1 MPKLEAMT
9 GGTLTIELLPVDAV
23 VPRRETAEAIAVGI
37 LDGDLTSI
45 NYFAGIDPAF
55 ALMGDLIAG
64 YDSADQIQA
73 FCAQGGGKEMLQKLY
88 DAHFPGVHVVGCGAY
103 AREAFVSKVPVR
115 GVADLKGLKI
125 RSPEGLAADVFK
137 RAGAAPV
144 SMSGSETY
152 GALEKGVID
161 AADNSAYANNDANGM
176 HDIAH
181 YPIFPGIHSTPILQF
196 TISDVVWQELTEAE
210 QIALETWYLA
220 AYNGLRQH
228 FDRLD
233 RQLVARDRAAF
244 SDGSGKVE
252 VIDWPQAERD
262 ALRVIH
268 STAAYTPHALAA
280 GPQVPGP
287 MRIAMRRALENAAA
301 SPSRPLAPLGLTAF
315 THARD
320 ADWDDVRAL
329 EISPADAGLNREGRA
344 PCHSG

>member
-1 MPKLEAMT
+1 MKLNTFSKVVTLAATLGITVSAADAAERVLKIQTSANASHASMAYLNEVWIPKLDEMT
-9 GGTLTIELLPVDAV
+9 GGSLSLELLPVDAV
-23 VPRRETAEAIAVGI
+23 VPRRETPQAIGVGI

-73 FCAQGGGKEMLQKLY
+73 FCAQGGGKEMLQKLF
-88 DAHFPGVHVVGCGAY
+88 DAHFEGVHVVGCGAY
-103 AREAFVSKVPVR
+103 AREAFVSKVPVN

-176 HDIAH
+176 HKVAK

-196 TISDVVWQELTEAE
+196 TVSDAVWDEIGPANRV
-210 QIALETWYLA
+210 ALETWYLA
-220 AYNGLRQH
+220 AYNGLRQY

-233 RQLVARDRAAF
+233 RQLVARDKAAG
-244 SDGSGKVE
+244 DIT
-252 VIDWPQAERD
+252 VIDWKQEERD
-262 ALRVIH
+262 KLRAIAVEAWEDFAKG
-268 STAAYTPHALAA
+268 SDLARETYEA
-280 GPQVPGP
+280 HLKF
-287 MRIAMRRALENAAA
+287 MRE
-301 SPSRPLAPLGLTAF
+301 
-315 THARD
+315 
-320 ADWDDVRAL
+320 
-329 EISPADAGLNREGRA
+329 AGLL
-344 PCHSG
+344 

>member
-1 MPKLEAMT
+1 MKINALGKTLAIAAVLGVAAGAAQAADRVLKIQTSSNASHASLAYLNEEWVPKLETMT
-9 GGTLTIELLPVDAV
+9 GGALTVELLPVDAV

-88 DAHFPGVHVVGCGAY
+88 DTHFPGVHVIGCGAY

-115 GVADLKGLKI
+115 GVADLEGLKI

-176 HDIAH
+176 HKIAK

-196 TISDVVWQELTEAE
+196 TVSQAVYDELSEQERV
-210 QIALETWYLA
+210 ALETWYLA

-233 RQLVARDRAAF
+233 RQLVARDKAA
-244 SDGSGKVE
+244 GEIE
-252 VIDWPQAERD
+252 VIDWPQEERD
-262 ALRVIH
+262 ALREIAQ
-268 STAAYTPHALAA
+268 AAWNDFAA
-280 GPQVPGP
+280 G
-287 MRIAMRRALENAAA
+287 
-301 SPSRPLAPLGLTAF
+301 SDLAKEVFDAHVAF
-315 THARD
+315 MK
-320 ADWDDVRAL
+320 
-329 EISPADAGLNREGRA
+329 EAGLL
-344 PCHSG
+344 

>member
-1 MPKLEAMT
+1 MNIKSLGTALAVAAVMGSGAVTAQTAERVLRIQTSSNASHASLAYLNEEWVPKLEAMT
-9 GGTLTIELLPVDAV
+9 GGSLTVELLPVDAV

-73 FCAQGGGKEMLQKLY
+73 FCAQGGGKEILQKLY
-88 DAHFPGVHVVGCGAY
+88 DTHFPGVRVIGCGAY
-103 AREAFVSKVPVR
+103 AREAFVSKVPVN
-115 GVADLKGLKI
+115 GVADLAGLKI

-176 HDIAH
+176 HKIAK

-196 TISDVVWQELTEAE
+196 TVSQAVWDELTEAE
-210 QIALETWYLA
+210 QVALETWYLA
-220 AYNGLRQH
+220 AYNGLRQY

-233 RQLVARDRAAF
+233 RQLVARDKAA
-244 SDGSGKVE
+244 GE
-252 VIDWPQAERD
+252 LTIIDWPQEERD
-262 ALRVIH
+262 KLRVIAQEAW
-268 STAAYTPHALAA
+268 SDFAAQSDLAKE
-280 GPQVPGP
+280 VY
-287 MRIAMRRALENAAA
+287 
-301 SPSRPLAPLGLTAF
+301 
-315 THARD
+315 D
-320 ADWDDVRAL
+320 AH
-329 EISPADAGLNREGRA
+329 ISFMKEAGLL
-344 PCHSG
+344 

>member
-1 MPKLEAMT
+1 MKSSMIVSVAKAVTLIAGLTLAANAAMAADRTLKIQTSSNASHASLAYLNEEWVPKLEAMT
-9 GGTLTIELLPVDAV
+9 GGSLSVELLPVDAV
-23 VPRRETAEAIAVGI
+23 VPRRETAEAIGVGI

-103 AREAFVSKVPVR
+103 AREAFVSKVPVN

-161 AADNSAYANNDANGM
+161 AADNSAYANNDSNGM
-176 HDIAH
+176 HKIAKF
-181 YPIFPGIHSTPILQF
+181 PIFPGIHSTPILQF
-196 TISDVVWQELTEAE
+196 TVSEMVWEELTDAE
-210 QIALETWYLA
+210 KAALETWYLA
-220 AYNGLRQH
+220 AYNGLRQY

-233 RQLVARDRAAF
+233 RQLVARDKAA
-244 SDGSGKVE
+244 GE
-252 VIDWPQAERD
+252 LTVIDWPQAERD
-262 ALRVIH
+262 KFRVIAQEAW
-268 STAAYTPHALAA
+268 SDFAAQTELA
-280 GPQVPGP
+280 QEVYD
-287 MRIAMRRALENAAA
+287 
-301 SPSRPLAPLGLTAF
+301 
-315 THARD
+315 TH
-320 ADWDDVRAL
+320 
-329 EISPADAGLNREGRA
+329 IKFMKDAGLL
-344 PCHSG
+344 

>member
-1 MPKLEAMT
+1 MKYKSLSAAVALALAAGLTASASFAADRVLKIQTSSNASHASLAYLNAEWVPKLEAMT
-9 GGTLTIELLPVDAV
+9 GGAISVELLPVDAV
-23 VPRRETAEAIAVGI
+23 VPRRETAEAIGVGI

-115 GVADLKGLKI
+115 SVADLAGLKI

-176 HDIAH
+176 HKIAK

-196 TISDVVWQELTEAE
+196 TVSQEVWDEIGEAN

-220 AYNGLRQH
+220 AYNGLRQY

-233 RQLVARDRAAF
+233 RQLVARDKAA
-244 SDGSGKVE
+244 GVIE
-252 VIDWPQAERD
+252 VIDWPQEERD
-262 ALRVIH
+262 ALRVIAQEAWTDFA
-268 STAAYTPHALAA
+268 SGSDLAKE
-280 GPQVPGP
+280 VY
-287 MRIAMRRALENAAA
+287 
-301 SPSRPLAPLGLTAF
+301 
-315 THARD
+315 D
-320 ADWDDVRAL
+320 AHI
-329 EISPADAGLNREGRA
+329 EFMKQAGLL
-344 PCHSG
+344 

>member
-1 MPKLEAMT
+1 MNIRSLIGLTALAATVGITATSALAADRVLKIQTSSNASHASLAYLNEEWVPKLEVMT
-9 GGTLTIELLPVDAV
+9 GGAITVELLPVDAV
-23 VPRRETAEAIAVGI
+23 VPRRETPEAIGIGI

-45 NYFAGIDPAF
+45 NYFSGVDPAF

-73 FCAQGGGKEMLQKLY
+73 FCAQGGGKEMLQKLF
-88 DAHFPGVHVVGCGAY
+88 DAHYEGVHVVGCGAY

-115 GVADLKGLKI
+115 GVADLAGLKI

-176 HDIAH
+176 HKIAK

-196 TISDVVWQELTEAE
+196 TVSEAVWEEIGEAN

-233 RQLVARDRAAF
+233 RQLVARDKAA
-244 SDGSGKVE
+244 GELE
-252 VIDWPQAERD
+252 VIDWPQEERD
-262 ALRVIH
+262 KLRVIAQEAWNDF
-268 STAAYTPHALAA
+268 AAQSDLAKEVFDA
-280 GPQVPGP
+280 H
-287 MRIAMRRALENAAA
+287 IAFMKE
-301 SPSRPLAPLGLTAF
+301 
-315 THARD
+315 
-320 ADWDDVRAL
+320 
-329 EISPADAGLNREGRA
+329 AGLL
-344 PCHSG
+344 

>member
-1 MPKLEAMT
+1 MNIRSLIGLTALAATVGITATSALAADRVLKIQTSSNASHASLAYLNEEWVPKLEAMT
-9 GGTLTIELLPVDAV
+9 GGAITVELLPVDAV
-23 VPRRETAEAIAVGI
+23 VPRRETPEAIGIGI

-45 NYFAGIDPAF
+45 NYFSGVDPAF

-73 FCAQGGGKEMLQKLY
+73 FCAQGGGKEMLQKLF
-88 DAHFPGVHVVGCGAY
+88 DAHYDGVHVVGCGAY

-115 GVADLKGLKI
+115 GVADLAGLKI

-176 HDIAH
+176 HKIAK

-196 TISDVVWQELTEAE
+196 TVSDAVWEEIGEAN

-233 RQLVARDRAAF
+233 RQLVARDKAA
-244 SDGSGKVE
+244 GELE
-252 VIDWPQAERD
+252 VIDWSQEERD
-262 ALRVIH
+262 KLRVIAQEAW
-268 STAAYTPHALAA
+268 SDFAAQSDLAKETYDA
-280 GPQVPGP
+280 H
-287 MRIAMRRALENAAA
+287 IAFMKE
-301 SPSRPLAPLGLTAF
+301 
-315 THARD
+315 
-320 ADWDDVRAL
+320 
-329 EISPADAGLNREGRA
+329 AGLL
-344 PCHSG
+344 

>member
-1 MPKLEAMT
+1 MGSAVAAVALLGITGFAADAADRTLKIQTSSNASHASLAYLNEEWVPKLEEMT
-9 GGTLTIELLPVDAV
+9 GGTLTVELLPVDAV
-23 VPRRETAEAIAVGI
+23 VPRRETAEAISVGI

-45 NYFAGIDPAF
+45 NYFAGVDPAF

-73 FCAQGGGKEMLQKLY
+73 FCAQGGGKEMLQKLF
-88 DAHFPGVHVVGCGAY
+88 DEHFEGVHVVGCGAY

-115 GVADLKGLKI
+115 GVGDLAGLKI

-176 HDIAH
+176 HKIAK

-196 TISDVVWQELTEAE
+196 TVSEMVWDELTPAE
-210 QIALETWYLA
+210 QVALETWYLA
-220 AYNGLRQH
+220 AYNGLRQY

-233 RQLVARDRAAF
+233 RQLVARDKAA
-244 SDGSGKVE
+244 GELE
-252 VIDWPQAERD
+252 VIDWPQEERD
-262 ALRVIH
+262 ALRKIAQEAW
-268 STAAYTPHALAA
+268 SDFAAQSDLAKE
-280 GPQVPGP
+280 VY
-287 MRIAMRRALENAAA
+287 
-301 SPSRPLAPLGLTAF
+301 
-315 THARD
+315 D
-320 ADWDDVRAL
+320 AH
-329 EISPADAGLNREGRA
+329 ISFMEEAGLL
-344 PCHSG
+344 

>member
-1 MPKLEAMT
+1 MKIKTLGVALAVATLGIGATAAFAADRVLKIQTSSNASHASLAYLNKEWVPKLEAMT
-9 GGTLTIELLPVDAV
+9 GGALTVELLPVDAV

-88 DAHFPGVHVVGCGAY
+88 DTHFPGVHVIGCGAY
-103 AREAFVSKVPVR
+103 AREAFVSKVPIR
-115 GVADLKGLKI
+115 GVADFKGVKV

-176 HDIAH
+176 HKIAK

-196 TISDVVWQELTEAE
+196 TVSEAVADELTEA
-210 QIALETWYLA
+210 QMVALETWYLA

-228 FDRLD
+228 FERLD
-233 RQLVARDRAAF
+233 RQLVARDKAA
-244 SDGSGKVE
+244 GEIE
-252 VIDWPQAERD
+252 VIDWPQEERD
-262 ALRVIH
+262 KMRVI
-268 STAAYTPHALAA
+268 AQEAWADFAA
-280 GPQVPGP
+280 G
-287 MRIAMRRALENAAA
+287 
-301 SPSRPLAPLGLTAF
+301 SDLAKEVFDAHVAF
-315 THARD
+315 MK
-320 ADWDDVRAL
+320 
-329 EISPADAGLNREGRA
+329 EAGLL
-344 PCHSG
+344 

>member
-1 MPKLEAMT
+1 MKFKSLTAAVAATIALSMAGSVADAADRVLKIQTSSNASHASLAYLNEFWVPKLEEMT
-9 GGTLTIELLPVDAV
+9 NGAITVELLPVDAV
-23 VPRRETAEAIAVGI
+23 VPRRETPEAIGVGI

-45 NYFAGIDPAF
+45 NYFSGVDPAF

-73 FCAQGGGKEMLQKLY
+73 FCAQGGGKEMLQKLFDTHY
-88 DAHFPGVHVVGCGAY
+88 QGVHVVGCGAY

-115 GVADLKGLKI
+115 SVGDLAGLKI

-176 HDIAH
+176 HKIAKF
-181 YPIFPGIHSTPILQF
+181 PIFPGIHSTPILQF
-196 TISDVVWQELTEAE
+196 TVSDAVWDEIGPAN

-220 AYNGLRQH
+220 AYNGLRQY

-233 RQLVARDRAAF
+233 RQLVARDKAAG
-244 SDGSGKVE
+244 DIE
-252 VIDWPQAERD
+252 VIDWEQSERD
-262 ALRVIH
+262 ALRVIAQEAWNDF
-268 STAAYTPHALAA
+268 AAQSDLAKE
-280 GPQVPGP
+280 VFETH
-287 MRIAMRRALENAAA
+287 IAFMKE
-301 SPSRPLAPLGLTAF
+301 
-315 THARD
+315 
-320 ADWDDVRAL
+320 
-329 EISPADAGLNREGRA
+329 AGLL
-344 PCHSG
+344 

>member
-1 MPKLEAMT
+1 MTFKTLAKTVSTLAVASVIGAMATAAMAAERTLKIQTSSNASHASLAYLNEEWVPKLEEMT
-9 GGTLTIELLPVDAV
+9 GGSLGVELLPVDAV
-23 VPRRETAEAIAVGI
+23 VPRRETAEAIGVGI

-45 NYFAGIDPAF
+45 NYFAGVDPAF

-88 DAHFPGVHVVGCGAY
+88 DTHFPGVHVVGCGAY

-115 GVADLKGLKI
+115 GVEDLKGLKI

-176 HDIAH
+176 HKIAKF
-181 YPIFPGIHSTPILQF
+181 PIFPGIHSTPILQF
-196 TISDVVWQELTEAE
+196 TISQQVYDELSEQERV
-210 QIALETWYLA
+210 ALETWYLA

-233 RQLVARDRAAF
+233 RQLVARDKAA
-244 SDGSGKVE
+244 GELE
-252 VIDWPQAERD
+252 VIDWSQEERD
-262 ALRVIH
+262 KLRVIAQEAW
-268 STAAYTPHALAA
+268 SDFASQTDLAKEVYDA
-280 GPQVPGP
+280 HV
-287 MRIAMRRALENAAA
+287 
-301 SPSRPLAPLGLTAF
+301 AF
-315 THARD
+315 MK
-320 ADWDDVRAL
+320 
-329 EISPADAGLNREGRA
+329 EAGLL
-344 PCHSG
+344 

>member
-1 MPKLEAMT
+1 MKFHVFGKALALAAALAMGASAAFAADRVLKIQTSSNASHASLAYLNEEWLPKLEEMT
-9 GGTLTIELLPVDAV
+9 GGTLGLELLPVDAV
-23 VPRRETAEAIAVGI
+23 VPRRETPEAIGVGV

-45 NYFAGIDPAF
+45 NYFSGIDPAF

-73 FCAQGGGKEMLQKLY
+73 FCAQGGGKEMLQKLFTTHY
-88 DAHFPGVHVVGCGAY
+88 PGVHVIGCGAY

-115 GVADLKGLKI
+115 SVADLAGLKI

-161 AADNSAYANNDANGM
+161 AADNSAYANNDSNGM
-176 HDIAH
+176 HKIAK

-196 TISDVVWQELTEAE
+196 TVSEQVWGELSAQEKA
-210 QIALETWYLA
+210 ALETWYLA

-233 RQLVARDRAAF
+233 RQLVARDKAAGEL
-244 SDGSGKVE
+244 DI
-252 VIDWPQAERD
+252 IDWPQAERD
-262 ALRVIH
+262 AFRKIAQEAW
-268 STAAYTPHALAA
+268 SDFASQSDLAKE
-280 GPQVPGP
+280 VYDSH
-287 MRIAMRRALENAAA
+287 IAFMKQ
-301 SPSRPLAPLGLTAF
+301 
-315 THARD
+315 
-320 ADWDDVRAL
+320 
-329 EISPADAGLNREGRA
+329 AGLL
-344 PCHSG
+344 